1 MSNFPDDIFTEPQG
15 CSVNTLKQL
24 SPLTG
29 MAGIWE
35 GIRGL
40 DIKQKAHKNSKTY
53 GPELFYGLGYYAHS
67 IKLNSAAR
75 WFD

>member
-24 SPLTG
+24 GSLTG

-40 DIKQKAHKNSKTY
+40 DIKQKAHKNSKTM
-53 GPELFYGLGYYAHS
+53 
-67 IKLNSAAR
+67 AR
-75 WFD
+75 NYFTVLAITPIASN